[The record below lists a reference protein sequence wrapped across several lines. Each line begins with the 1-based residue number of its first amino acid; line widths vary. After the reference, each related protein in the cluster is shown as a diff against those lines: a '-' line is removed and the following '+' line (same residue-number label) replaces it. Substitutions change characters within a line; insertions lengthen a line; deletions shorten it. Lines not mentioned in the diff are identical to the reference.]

1 MEQYTFI
8 TYVFQVSFTSSVKDP
23 LQKIT
28 KGLIFQEIWIDNA
41 L

>member
-8 TYVFQVSFTSSVKDP
+8 TYVFQVSFKSYVKDL

-28 KGLIFQEIWIDNA
+28 KGLIFQEIWIDDA